1 MNSTTVKWP
10 IYRNREWKKSFI
22 VQRSNLFEF
31 ATWKTTTNVA
41 LLACVCAGTIA
52 RLSPDFTRNKCTT
65 CANTPDGIGE
75 QKWKNRCQPNQP
87 LCLTISEFRILVF
100 NNFHVSCISHANAVL
115 YCAVL
120 CWMLCSLLHGPH
132 PLHRCTITSIEYNIS
147 E

>member
-1 MNSTTVKWP
+1 MKRRVLNKLGAKHGIVRKHSMNTPKTSTRCLCNEQYNSKMAN
-10 IYRNREWKKSFI
+10 ISKQRMEKKSFI

-75 QKWKNRCQPNQP
+75 QK
-87 LCLTISEFRILVF
+87 
-100 NNFHVSCISHANAVL
+100 
-115 YCAVL
+115 
-120 CWMLCSLLHGPH
+120 
-132 PLHRCTITSIEYNIS
+132 
-147 E
+147 